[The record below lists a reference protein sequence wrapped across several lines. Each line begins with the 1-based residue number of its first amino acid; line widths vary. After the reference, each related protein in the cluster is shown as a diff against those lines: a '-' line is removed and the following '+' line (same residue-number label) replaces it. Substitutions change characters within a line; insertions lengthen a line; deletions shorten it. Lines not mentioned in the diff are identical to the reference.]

1 MRWIYISPHLDDAV
15 LSCGG
20 LIWEQCRAGTP
31 VEIWTVLAGIP
42 GLDELSDFAKVLHFV
57 SGTGTAAETVTLRR
71 AEDQAA
77 AGIVGA
83 KAVHFDFQDCIYRR
97 SPEGEWLYDGI
108 FVPLHPADADLPG
121 EVARALAARLEPDDE
136 VICPL
141 TIGGHVDHVMTRM
154 AVERLG
160 RPLRY
165 YADIPYLQKNW
176 LSLLTFTGG
185 LCSEVHPVS
194 EEGLRAWQ
202 EGVEA
207 YASQLGS
214 LFDPPESLR
223 STLQKYWECVF
234 GVTLWES
241 LPAGYG

>member
-1 MRWIYISPHLDDAV
+1 MRWIYISPHLDDAA

-20 LIWEQCRAGTP
+20 LIREQTRAGTP

-42 GLDELSDFAKVLHFV
+42 DLAELSDFAKVLHSV
-57 SGTGTAAETVTLRR
+57 SGTGTAAETVALRR

-77 AGIVGA
+77 ARIVGA
-83 KAVHFDFQDCIYRR
+83 KAVHFDFHDCIYRR
-97 SPEGEWLYDGI
+97 SPEGEWLYEGI
-108 FVPLHPADADLPG
+108 FVPPHPAEADLPG
-121 EVARALAARLEPDDE
+121 EIARALAARLEPED
-136 VICPL
+136 VVVCPL
-141 TIGGHVDHVMTRM
+141 TIGGHVDHVTVRM

-176 LSLLTFTGG
+176 PSLLTFTGG

-202 EGVEA
+202 ESVEA

-223 STLQKYWECVF
+223 TTIKDYWKSTF
-234 GVTLWES
+234 GLTLWQT
-241 LPAGYG
+241 PPKR

>member
-1 MRWIYISPHLDDAV
+1 MRWIYISPHLDDAA

-20 LIWEQCRAGTP
+20 LIREQTRAGTQ
-31 VEIWTVLAGIP
+31 VEIWTILARIP
-42 GLDELSDFAKVLHFV
+42 DLDGLSDFARALHFA
-57 SGTGTAAETVTLRR
+57 SGTGTAAENVTLRR

-77 AGIVGA
+77 AARLGA
-83 KAVHFDFQDCIYRR
+83 RAVHFEFHDCIYRR
-97 SPEGEWLYDGI
+97 SSEGEWLYEGI
-108 FVPLHPADADLPG
+108 FVPLHPADAGLPG
-121 EVARALAARLEPDDE
+121 EVARALAARLEPED
-136 VICPL
+136 VVVCPL

-176 LSLLTFTGG
+176 PSLLTFTGG

-202 EGVEA
+202 ESVEA

-223 STLQKYWECVF
+223 STLQSYWESTF
-234 GVTLWES
+234 GLTLWQPP
-241 LPAGYG
+241 LKR